1 MKFNRKSK
9 DPRGKTGKRHI
20 AHEVESGA
28 SGVIAGAALGAGAGP
43 PGVVAGAIVG
53 GVVGAVAGVVL
64 DRESSRRLEHM
75 RELDEEIGVMGGD
88 LGAPNL
94 EHPPATTGAPS
105 PESAGVSVTMEQEP
119 AEGPMQVPE
128 A

>member
-1 MKFNRKSK
+1 MKFHKKSSGL
-9 DPRGKTGKRHI
+9 GKKGRRHM
-20 AHEVESGA
+20 AYELEGGA
-28 SGVIAGAALGAGAGP
+28 SGALAGAALGAGAGP

-64 DRESSRRLEHM
+64 DRESSRRLAHTK
-75 RELDEEIGVMGGD
+75 ELDEEIGVMGGD

-94 EHPPATTGAPS
+94 LHPPSSLGAPS
-105 PESAGVSVTMEQEP
+105 AASSGVQSSPDQDP

-128 A
+128 G